1 MTMANQSRALK
12 SSGRAHLWLP
22 LAAAMLLSGCIS
34 LGAKAPDSL
43 LTLRA
48 DASPAVNSVRTG
60 TAQSALMVQVP
71 STPQMLRT
79 TRVPVTSGGTA
90 LAYVKDAQWV
100 EPPARM
106 FQRLLADTIS
116 ARGTRLILNDSQ
128 DVTSTGEVLTG
139 ELLAF
144 GVDAD
149 RNQVVVTYQAL
160 RLSSEGGVIVQRRF
174 EAREPIALVDASST
188 GAALNRAAN
197 RVATE
202 VAGWMEAP

>member
-1 MTMANQSRALK
+1 
-12 SSGRAHLWLP
+12 
-22 LAAAMLLSGCIS
+22 
-34 LGAKAPDSL
+34 
-43 LTLRA
+43 
-48 DASPAVNSVRTG
+48 
-60 TAQSALMVQVP
+60 
-71 STPQMLRT
+71 MLRT

-116 ARGTRLILNDSQ
+116 ARGARLILNDSQ